1 MAIITLNNRSINR
14 SDTAS
19 ADQVWTATSATASDF
34 QAGGIILQVVQA
46 TTVSSS
52 STTSS
57 SFVATALSVDITP
70 TSSSNKIFVS
80 ASTPMHGNSNGW
92 DFWATIYR
100 DGTTNLGSSTGLAT
114 AFGNATTAN
123 NASMIYLDSPSTTS
137 QVTYKVYHRTNS
149 GNGTNYTQWSGG
161 TGVIT
166 AMEILA

>member
-1 MAIITLNNRSINR
+1 MSIIKPNNNTISAITALPAAIT
-14 SDTAS
+14 TGK
-19 ADQVWTATSATASDF
+19 V
-34 QAGGIILQVVQA
+34 LQVVQA
-46 TTVSSS
+46 TTTSSS

-80 ASTPMHGNSNGW
+80 ASTPMHGTSGGW
-92 DFWATIYR
+92 DFWGTIYR
-100 DGTTNLGSSTGLAT
+100 DSTNLGSSAGLAT
-114 AFGNATTAN
+114 CFGGSNTEAN

-137 QVTYKVYHRTNS
+137 QITYKVYHRTNS

-166 AMEILA
+166 AMEISA